1 MVKKWLTLISEIE
14 AVTGQAIDDAVE
26 RELAS
31 AIDEAVA
38 YAVQQGVSEAVAA
51 AAIEAMII
59 VYALGGSDE
68 DAMNACRSIA
78 GDAC

>member
-1 MVKKWLTLISEIE
+1 MANAFISEIE
-14 AVTGQAIDDAVE
+14 SVTGQAIDAAVE

-38 YAVQQGVSEAVAA
+38 YAVQQGISAAVAA